1 MMGGWFR
8 SGAAAFALLAALTT
22 ASAKPASRSAGH
34 VPIPIGDLGTFL
46 VTRAIINPGVNPR
59 EVGLYRDDP
68 RYVGRVMTFDA
79 GSVAIAYD
87 DGCPSLMR
95 YPGRASAREV
105 VDARMSRPGQAVK
118 PSSMFR
124 TDPDLRRVP
133 TGFVEVVTYRCV
145 APSAAG
151 PGAAE
156 DWDGVFTFA
165 LPKGSLAL
173 NAAIDLVL
181 ILRPLSPGQPVRAS
195 FPCAHARGAAER
207 TICTDPALAG
217 LDRSVAAAFRLAG
230 NGANGIVR
238 VADTSAL
245 LASQRAWIRTRDA
258 CGLDR
263 QCLADT
269 MSKRTGLLMQ
279 GRYEDDPQVPPGGM
293 RPWYLAGSM

>member
-8 SGAAAFALLAALTT
+8 SGAAAWALLATLAT
-22 ASAKPASRSAGH
+22 ASAKPAISPHGRVSIT
-34 VPIPIGDLGTFL
+34 PSDLGTFL

-59 EVGLYRDDP
+59 EVGLYTDDP

-87 DGCPSLMR
+87 DGCPSLVK
-95 YPGRASAREV
+95 YPGRARAREV
-105 VDARMSRPGQAVK
+105 VDARMYRPGLAVK

-133 TGFVEVVTYRCV
+133 TGLVKVVTYRC
-145 APSAAG
+145 AARSAAD
-151 PGAAE
+151 PGAADE
-156 DWDGVFTFA
+156 WDGVFTFA
-165 LPKGSLAL
+165 LPTGSRAL
-173 NAAIDLVL
+173 NAAIDFVLV
-181 ILRPLSPGQPVRAS
+181 LRPLSPGQPVHAS
-195 FPCAHARGAAER
+195 FPCAPARGPAEQ

-217 LDRSVAAAFRLAG
+217 LDRSVAAAFRLARD
-230 NGANGIVR
+230 GANGLVR

-263 QCLADT
+263 RCLADT

-279 GRYEDDPQVPPGGM
+279 GRYEGDPQVPPGGK
-293 RPWYLAGSM
+293 RP